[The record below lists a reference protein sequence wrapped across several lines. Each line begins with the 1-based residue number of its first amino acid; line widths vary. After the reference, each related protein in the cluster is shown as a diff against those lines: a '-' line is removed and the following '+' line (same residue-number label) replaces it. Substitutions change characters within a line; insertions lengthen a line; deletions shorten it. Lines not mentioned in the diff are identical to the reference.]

1 MLKVNYYVYLFGEAH
16 PIVCFREA
24 TGATTQYIV
33 KTVCQRVREH
43 GQVRGIDGL
52 RITHTIQVGYHH
64 SLAND
69 QRNYIFDA
77 LATDTDREEHER
89 SLCAVLDSVIGEAK
103 VQQAMKD
110 QAICS

>member
-16 PIVCFREA
+16 PIVCFRESG
-24 TGATTQYIV
+24 GATTQSIV
-33 KTVCQRVREH
+33 KTVCQMVRDHGRVR
-43 GQVRGIDGL
+43 GVDGL
-52 RITHTIQVGYHH
+52 RITHVVQVGYHH
-64 SLAND
+64 SIAND
-69 QRNYIFDA
+69 QKNYIFDA
-77 LATDTDREEHER
+77 LATATEREEHER